1 MPARYITLTTD
12 FGLSDHY
19 VGAMKGVIHSINPA
33 VTIVDISHN
42 VQSFDLLDGALTIAQ
57 TYSYFPKDTVH
68 VVVVD
73 PGVGTSRRPI
83 LVNAGTHY
91 FVAPD
96 NGVLSLVYAR
106 EDQVAV
112 RHITASHYF
121 MQPVSQT
128 FHGRDIFAP
137 VAAWF
142 SKGVESSKFGDL
154 LNEYVQFLP
163 PRPKPGESNQ
173 VKGIVLKVDKFGSLI
188 TNLTPSDVPAM
199 FGGEFTISVGSAN
212 VTKLVSNYSQGEKGE
227 VVAIIGSGGFIEISV
242 NRGSA
247 AQATGANKGSEVV
260 VTVS

>member
-1 MPARYITLTTD
+1 LPARYITLTTD
-12 FGLSDHY
+12 FGLTDHY
-19 VGAMKGVIHSINPA
+19 VGAMKGVIYSINPA

-57 TYSYFPKDTVH
+57 AYSYFPKDTVH

-83 LVNAGTHY
+83 LANAGNHY

-96 NGVLSLVYAR
+96 NGVLSMVYAR
-106 EDQVAV
+106 EEQLSV
-112 RHITASHYF
+112 RNIAASHYF
-121 MQPVSQT
+121 LQPVSQT

-137 VAAWF
+137 VAAWL

-154 LNEYVQFLP
+154 LNEYVQFSP
-163 PRPKPGESNQ
+163 PRPKPGDANQ
-173 VKGIVLKVDKFGSLI
+173 VKGMVLKVDKFGSLI

-199 FGGEFTISVGSAN
+199 FGGEFTIDVGNAK

-227 VVAIIGSGGFIEISV
+227 VVAIIGSGGFLEISV
-242 NRGSA
+242 NKGSA
-247 AQATGANKGSEVV
+247 AQASGAGKGSEVV